1 MKFEE
6 YQKPDLEEL
15 EIILEGSFQNDVSP
29 VGGDETGGDKDDTP
43 SGGDFDD

>member
-15 EIILEGSFQNDVSP
+15 ELILEGSFQDDDSKKEGV
-29 VGGDETGGDKDDTP
+29 DKDPNESDGP
-43 SGGDFDD
+43 FED

>member
-15 EIILEGSFQNDVSP
+15 EIILEGHFDNDTTDPDNPGVD
-29 VGGDETGGDKDDTP
+29 VGGPGD
-43 SGGDFDD
+43 GDAD